1 MHFAT
6 PRSLI
11 HDLSAPTPS
20 SNRFIKNRKHFIRGK
35 GTDMSVIVASFVV
48 ESLTKY
54 FVLVSPVGHTKLNC
68 QIQKWE
74 EIEESNVNWAVLTTI
89 DNHGLDKSKL
99 QKNEIYQNYCQLK
112 ETSKYHNLSLVNQPL
127 TSVASNLN
135 AAVKLNSLVNQIAQ
149 INRWADSAES
159 RIVNIGLPY

>member
-1 MHFAT
+1 MINLVSRGLTGCNISIHIFDFESMHFAT

-68 QIQKWE
+68 QIQKLE
-74 EIEESNVNWAVLTTI
+74 EIEESNVN
-89 DNHGLDKSKL
+89 
-99 QKNEIYQNYCQLK
+99 
-112 ETSKYHNLSLVNQPL
+112 
-127 TSVASNLN
+127 
-135 AAVKLNSLVNQIAQ
+135 
-149 INRWADSAES
+149 
-159 RIVNIGLPY
+159 